1 MASIN
6 SRELYVYV
14 SMTITFYCA
23 AAAAIAVY
31 VHKSV
36 GEVQKE
42 LSRVFVLLECVT
54 G

>member
-14 SMTITFYCA
+14 SMTITFYC
-23 AAAAIAVY
+23 AAAIAVY

>member
-14 SMTITFYCA
+14 SMTITFYC